1 MLPSLFSVFLDYR
14 CNFECA
20 HCSVGSNP
28 RTVMPMPRSLLLK
41 FFQEVREV
49 PTARVVVFTGGEPT
63 LRPDLL
69 LEGITLAKEG
79 NLLTR
84 VVTNGYWAVTPER
97 AEQFAR
103 QLREAGLDELN
114 TSFDDFHA
122 PFVRVERIANAI
134 RAALAVGL
142 RVALGV
148 IVDKNAKYN
157 SRTVREALAAALDVS
172 VGELEKRV
180 AIVDDY
186 PAPTGTGSELDVA
199 GLDGGDKLNVGCPQ
213 VLRTVSIHPNGL
225 VKACCGH
232 AMFYAPD
239 LTVGNLLEESLAD
252 ILKRGQTNL
261 VYWWIHML
269 GPKKILEKLGVNGNY
284 SHICHACHVL
294 LSKHRE
300 EMLEYLAVNKDDIL
314 LNDVLLSDSVRRA
327 AQLAVD
333 RKDEIRSRL
342 TVMA

>member
-1 MLPSLFSVFLDYR
+1 
-14 CNFECA
+14 
-20 HCSVGSNP
+20 
-28 RTVMPMPRSLLLK
+28 MPRPLLLK
-41 FFQEVREV
+41 FLQEVRDV

-63 LRPDLL
+63 LRRELL
-69 LEGITLAKEG
+69 LEGIRLAKEG

-97 AEQFAR
+97 AEEFAR
-103 QLREAGLDELN
+103 RLREAGLQELN

-122 PFVRVERIANAI
+122 PFVRVQRIANVI

-142 RVALGV
+142 RVGLGV
-148 IVDKNAKYN
+148 VVDKNATFN
-157 SRTVREALAAALDVS
+157 ATTVREAIAANLAIS
-172 VGELEKRV
+172 VAELEKRV
-180 AIVDDY
+180 AIVDDH
-186 PAPTGTGSELDVA
+186 PAPTGTGSELDVT
-199 GLDGGDKLNVGCPQ
+199 GLDVGDKLSVGCPQ

-252 ILKRGQTNL
+252 ILARGQTNL

-269 GPKKILEKLGVNGNY
+269 GPKKILEKLGVNGRY

-294 LSKHRE
+294 LSQHRD
-300 EMLEYLAVNKDDIL
+300 EMLEYLAAHRDDVL
-314 LNDVLLSDSVRRA
+314 LNDVLLSDGVKRA
-327 AQLAVD
+327 AQLALD
-333 RKDEIRSRL
+333 RKEEILSRL
-342 TVMA
+342 TVTS